1 MKKTVFKITLFV
13 FLLAGM
19 SLVLSAPAFAETKA
33 IKAIKVMK
41 VDEVVDR
48 TNIDDPVWAKTPVQE
63 VSLATP
69 PPLHPD
75 TTLTPAVV
83 VLKVQAVQ
91 NKENVYL
98 RLSWQDRSNNTKIK
112 GLNDFRDAVAVQF
125 PISRSKTT
133 NPFMGEK
140 GKGVNIWRWAAGD
153 VVENLLAEGF
163 GTLTLSDTQYL
174 KGAGVYR
181 DGGWTVVLS
190 RSMSAPTA
198 KEISLGKTIPVSFAV
213 WEGGNGE
220 RDGFKAATIQW
231 IDMMF

>member
-1 MKKTVFKITLFV
+1 MKRTVFKIILNV

-19 SLVLSAPAFAETKA
+19 AVVLLSPAFAETKT
-33 IKAIKVMK
+33 IKTIKVMK
-41 VDEVVDR
+41 VDEVVNR
-48 TNIDDPVWAKTPVQE
+48 TNVDDPVWAKTQVQE
-63 VSLATP
+63 IALATP

-98 RLSWQDRSNNTKIK
+98 RLSWQDSSNNTQIK
-112 GLNDFRDAVAVQF
+112 GLNDFKDAVAVQF
-125 PISRSKTT
+125 PINRSKAT

-153 VVENLLAEGF
+153 VVENLFAEGF
-163 GTLTLSDTQYL
+163 GTLTPSDTQYL
-174 KGAGVYR
+174 KGVGVYR

-190 RSMSAPTA
+190 RSLSAPTA
-198 KEISLGKTIPVSFAV
+198 KEISLGKNLPVSFAV

-231 IDMMF
+231 IDMLF